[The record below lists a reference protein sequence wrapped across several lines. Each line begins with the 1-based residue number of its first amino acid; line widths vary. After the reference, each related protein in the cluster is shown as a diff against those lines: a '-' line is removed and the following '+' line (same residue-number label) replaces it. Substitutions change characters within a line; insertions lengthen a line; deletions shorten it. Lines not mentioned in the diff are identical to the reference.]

1 MIVLRAQVIIIL
13 YNFLVEVIDK
23 DKGNPFRYTIIILS
37 LISLVNTSEVTNN
50 NNSNSHGWYL
60 QQLLLLMLLGLWET

>member
-1 MIVLRAQVIIIL
+1 MKLTHPRRSKIEMIVLRAQVIIIL

-23 DKGNPFRYTIIILS
+23 DKGYPFRYTIIILS

-50 NNSNSHGWYL
+50 NNSNSHG
-60 QQLLLLMLLGLWET
+60 

>member
-1 MIVLRAQVIIIL
+1 MKLTHPRRSKIEMIVLRAQVIIIL

-50 NNSNSHGWYL
+50 NNSNSHG
-60 QQLLLLMLLGLWET
+60 

>member
-1 MIVLRAQVIIIL
+1 MKLTHPRRSKIEMIVLRAQVIIIL

-50 NNSNSHGWYL
+50 NNSNNSHG
-60 QQLLLLMLLGLWET
+60 

>member
-1 MIVLRAQVIIIL
+1 MKLTHPRRSKIEMIVLRAQVIIIL
-13 YNFLVEVIDK
+13 YNFVVEVIDK

-50 NNSNSHGWYL
+50 NNSHG
-60 QQLLLLMLLGLWET
+60 